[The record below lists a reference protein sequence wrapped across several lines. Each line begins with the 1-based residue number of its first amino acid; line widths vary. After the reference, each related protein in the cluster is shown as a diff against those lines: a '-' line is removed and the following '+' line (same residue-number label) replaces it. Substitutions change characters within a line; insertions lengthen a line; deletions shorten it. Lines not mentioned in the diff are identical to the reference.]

1 MYICAA
7 QFMGIDLQKPYLEAQ
22 IEVLNGSLKDYPS
35 NGINFAS
42 AGSGVLQATNR
53 DLVRNKN
60 HTLFHGIWS
69 NTIHEYLIKCFN
81 SQF

>member
-7 QFMGIDLQKPYLEAQ
+7 QFMGIGLQKPYLEAQ

-53 DLVRNKN
+53 DLVIKII
-60 HTLFHGIWS
+60 LFSMEFGVILS
-69 NTIHEYLIKCFN
+69 MNI
-81 SQF
+81 